1 MINYIREISFKFP
14 WTGREVIM
22 SKTQRI
28 KEIIIR
34 FLNDEKIHSVKEIKA
49 FIATQTEEIVSEG
62 VTAGCLKTMT
72 TSKVIEN
79 VDRGMYRLITVKE
92 KTVDKD
98 TCPKTP
104 GAKTYDELLNLT
116 QKYKEDALRI
126 INGIDITVEN
136 KDLIFSAMNLRKKID
151 SFCEEI
157 KEYKL

>member
-1 MINYIREISFKFP
+1 
-14 WTGREVIM
+14 
-22 SKTQRI
+22 
-28 KEIIIR
+28 
-34 FLNDEKIHSVKEIKA
+34 
-49 FIATQTEEIVSEG
+49 
-62 VTAGCLKTMT
+62 MT

-136 KDLIFSAMNLRKKID
+136 KDLIFSAMNLRKKSIH
-151 SFCEEI
+151 FV
-157 KEYKL
+157 KKLKSTNSNF

>member
-22 SKTQRI
+22 SKTQRV

-98 TCPKTP
+98 TCPKNT
-104 GAKTYDELLNLT
+104 GCQNL
-116 QKYKEDALRI
+116 
-126 INGIDITVEN
+126 
-136 KDLIFSAMNLRKKID
+136 
-151 SFCEEI
+151 
-157 KEYKL
+157 

>member
-1 MINYIREISFKFP
+1 
-14 WTGREVIM
+14 M
-22 SKTQRI
+22 SKTQRV

-98 TCPKTP
+98 TPIVFT
-104 GAKTYDELLNLT
+104 
-116 QKYKEDALRI
+116 
-126 INGIDITVEN
+126 
-136 KDLIFSAMNLRKKID
+136 
-151 SFCEEI
+151 
-157 KEYKL
+157 

>member
-22 SKTQRI
+22 SKTQRV

-72 TSKVIEN
+72 T
-79 VDRGMYRLITVKE
+79 
-92 KTVDKD
+92 
-98 TCPKTP
+98 
-104 GAKTYDELLNLT
+104 AK
-116 QKYKEDALRI
+116 
-126 INGIDITVEN
+126 
-136 KDLIFSAMNLRKKID
+136 
-151 SFCEEI
+151 
-157 KEYKL
+157 